1 MFWVVL
7 VVAAVSWLVVT
18 MIPVPESGR
27 SASLTSKLS
36 ARFSGLAHGLAHGL
50 ADRWPPFA
58 ARTSE
63 LSRRALVGVGQ
74 ATRVLAVAVG
84 REAGHAARSV
94 RQRPRRRRVASLEPG
109 WSIPQAAR
117 SPRVRGDGF
126 RNRLVALVELIL
138 FVVVISALFAGVIAA
153 AALKIGHL
161 GA

>member
-1 MFWVVL
+1 MVWVVL
-7 VVAAVSWLVVT
+7 VLAAVSWLVVT

-27 SASLTSKLS
+27 SASVASKLS
-36 ARFSGLAHGLAHGL
+36 ALFNGLAHGL
-50 ADRWPPFA
+50 ADRWPQFA

-74 ATRVLAVAVG
+74 ATRVAAVAVG

-94 RQRPRRRRVASLEPG
+94 RQRTRRRRVATLEPG
-109 WSIPQAAR
+109 WSIPEAAR
-117 SPRVRGDGF
+117 SQRVRGDGL
-126 RNRLVALVELIL
+126 RHRLIAMVELIL
-138 FVVVISALFAGVIAA
+138 FVVLVSALFAGVIAA